1 MLTLEDCRRFYA
13 DEVCFSAAIV
23 SPVAI
28 FTCTSVRDAQV
39 EGQIPKTFASRA
51 FFKLKS
57 VRLDPH
63 DPVETCILHG
73 SNVCVSSGAL
83 AASSEAAAG

>member
-1 MLTLEDCRRFYA
+1 MIKIVRERDG
-13 DEVCFSAAIV
+13 FSAGIV

-39 EGQIPKTFASRA
+39 EAQISKAFASRA

-57 VRLDPH
+57 VRLDAH
-63 DPVETCILHG
+63 DPAETCILHG
-73 SNVCVSSGAL
+73 SNVCVSSVAL
-83 AASSEAAAG
+83 KASSAAAAG